1 MKIVIAGAGE
11 VGSHLAKL
19 LSREEQDIIVL
30 DKDVAK
36 LNRLDSNYNLMTFV
50 GAPTS
55 FSDQQSAGVADDCDL
70 FIAVTPYENT
80 NLIAC
85 SIAKRLG
92 ARKTVARI
100 DNFEYMSADSRP
112 FFSSIGV
119 DHLIYPEFL
128 AAQEIMQALS
138 RPWARTWFELHD
150 GELILI
156 GVRVNDDAEI
166 MGKQLKELTFS
177 QHNYHV
183 SAIKRR
189 HETII
194 PRGDDEIRPGDV
206 LYFSTT
212 REYVDEI
219 RRICGKQDSKVRDVM
234 IMGGGRIAVRLVNL
248 ASTKFRLTIIDDDLD
263 RCRQLPEI
271 CQGNKVKI
279 ICGDARNT
287 DTLREEGIDS
297 VDAFVAL
304 TDFSETNILSCL
316 SAKELG
322 VRKSVAEVENL
333 QFISEAEGLNIGTV
347 INKKLLASSKI
358 FQLLLAADEQ
368 SSKVMALAD
377 AEVAEIEARAGSKIT
392 RKPIMEQKLIRE
404 MTLAGLIRD
413 GRGMLVTG
421 RTQIQAGDHVLV
433 FSLSGHMHKVEKYF
447 I

>member
-1 MKIVIAGAGE
+1 MRIVIAGAGE

-36 LNRLDSNYNLMTFV
+36 LNRLDSNYNLMTV
-50 GAPTS
+50 IGSPTS
-55 FSDQQSAGVADDCDL
+55 FNDQKAAGVGSECDL

-85 SIAKRLG
+85 GIAKKLG

-100 DNFEYMSADSRP
+100 DNFEYLNAANRP
-112 FFSSIGV
+112 FFTSIGV

-138 RPWARTWFELHD
+138 RPWARIWFELHD

-156 GVRVNDDAEI
+156 GVRVNDHAEI
-166 MGKQLKELTFS
+166 MGKKLKDLTFS
-177 QHNYHV
+177 QHTYHV

-194 PRGDDEIRPGDV
+194 PRGDDVIKPGDL
-206 LYFSTT
+206 LYFTTT
-212 REYVDEI
+212 REYVDDI
-219 RRICGKQDSKVRDVM
+219 RRICGKQDSKVRNVM

-248 ASTKFRLTIIDDDLD
+248 ASSKFRMTIIDDDLE

-271 CQGNKVKI
+271 CQGQKVKI
-279 ICGDARNT
+279 IHGDARNNE
-287 DTLREEGIDS
+287 TLVEEGIDT

-304 TDFSETNILSCL
+304 TDFSETNILACL

-322 VRKSVAEVENL
+322 VHKSVAEVENI

-377 AEVAEIEARAGSKIT
+377 AEVAEIEVRPGSKIT
-392 RKPIMEQKLIRE
+392 RKPIMEQTLIRE

-413 GRGMLVTG
+413 GKGMLVTG